1 MLTQAVSTTAPT
13 TPVGLQSARA
23 AAPTASP
30 TSRSP
35 VPHPDPPV
43 GTTSPRG
50 RQETTRSRLPTLQPG
65 AVPGGGSGT
74 LVEVM
79 GAPRGRGGCA
89 ASGFVLT
96 VTPDRSTIEHWKV
109 SVPCRRA
116 RPVRTGPG
124 PDALWVRLVC
134 GS

>member
-1 MLTQAVSTTAPT
+1 MPLKSGVALGALGAVM
-13 TPVGLQSARA
+13 A
-23 AAPTASP
+23 AGAVTAPTASP

-35 VPHPDPPV
+35 VPHPARAV
-43 GTTSPRG
+43 ETTSLYG
-50 RQETTRSRLPTLQPG
+50 RQETTRSRLPTLHAG

-89 ASGFVLT
+89 ASGLVLT
-96 VTPDRSTIEHWKV
+96 VTPDRSTIEHGRV
-109 SVPCRRA
+109 SVPCRSA
-116 RPVRTGPG
+116 RLVRTGPG
-124 PDALWVRLVC
+124 PDGAWGRLVC